1 MLKSADL
8 LHKCG
13 LGDSDMSS
21 TVNFVQFSK
30 KLHFWNAFDPV
41 KNSLPSLVYISNV
54 WTKNTKTTTKKDAF
68 RAPPNPNGNR
78 WSIRNQAM
86 KLAWKLQV
94 QTSESPKTLAQ
105 RKIDKFCEGG
115 YLKVLFQKT
124 VVHYI

>member
-1 MLKSADL
+1 
-8 LHKCG
+8 
-13 LGDSDMSS
+13 
-21 TVNFVQFSK
+21 
-30 KLHFWNAFDPV
+30 
-41 KNSLPSLVYISNV
+41 
-54 WTKNTKTTTKKDAF
+54 
-68 RAPPNPNGNR
+68 
-78 WSIRNQAM
+78 M